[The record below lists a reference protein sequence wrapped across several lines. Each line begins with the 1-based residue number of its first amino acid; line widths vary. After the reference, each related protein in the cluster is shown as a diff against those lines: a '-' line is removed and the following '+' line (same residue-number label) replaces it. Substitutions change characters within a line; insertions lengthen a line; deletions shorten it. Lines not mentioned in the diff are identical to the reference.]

1 MVQTL
6 EAIKGGGG
14 SIKVGTTGTISS
26 LMSRELESMKHAPRM
41 AVSSRDKTSAAT
53 ILAPGGVT
61 SPKRL
66 RPRSSANEAS
76 SSGSSSINN
85 RNPEFVRKAKH
96 YTRKTQNIP
105 MLNSGNVS
113 LDVTPTREKPDRKG
127 PNIVEIV
134 DIKCGHPDRTWASP
148 IANRLKKLSFSK
160 LSESIN

>member
-14 SIKVGTTGTISS
+14 SIKVGTIGTINS
-26 LMSRELESMKHAPRM
+26 LMSNELESMKHSPRM
-41 AVSSRDKTSAAT
+41 AVSSRDKSSAST

-76 SSGSSSINN
+76 SSRSSSSINN

-96 YTRKTQNIP
+96 YTRKTQNIR

-113 LDVTPTREKPDRKG
+113 LDATPTREKPDRKG
-127 PNIVEIV
+127 PNIAEIV
-134 DIKCGHPDRTWASP
+134 DIKCGHPDRMWASP

-160 LSESIN
+160 LAESN

>member
-14 SIKVGTTGTISS
+14 SIKVGTIGTISS
-26 LMSRELESMKHAPRM
+26 LMLNELESMKHAPRM
-41 AVSSRDKTSAAT
+41 AVSSRDKSSAST

-76 SSGSSSINN
+76 SNRSSNIN

-96 YTRKTQNIP
+96 YTRKITICSIVFHSKQ
-105 MLNSGNVS
+105 LELLS
-113 LDVTPTREKPDRKG
+113 
-127 PNIVEIV
+127 IVE
-134 DIKCGHPDRTWASP
+134 
-148 IANRLKKLSFSK
+148 LFLF
-160 LSESIN
+160 